1 MTIAGERGPIL
12 PRGGMS
18 DKRPIAFQYV
28 ERTVWISI
36 NLMGCPGFFSTKME
50 TVRFAIGKRLLG
62 RRREA
67 CVCSLEKVGVR
78 AREDFVV
85 QGIKVY
91 WFHVMIGVPVLF
103 VERRWIRCVVNR

>member
-1 MTIAGERGPIL
+1 
-12 PRGGMS
+12 
-18 DKRPIAFQYV
+18 
-28 ERTVWISI
+28 
-36 NLMGCPGFFSTKME
+36 MGCPGVSGTKMQ
-50 TVRFAIGKRLLG
+50 TGRLASGKRFLG

-91 WFHVMIGVPVLF
+91 WFHVMIGVPVVCRKTLDT
-103 VERRWIRCVVNR
+103 VCRQSLSLWDSDTDVDAGYTAMVIDDDICRS

>member
-1 MTIAGERGPIL
+1 
-12 PRGGMS
+12 
-18 DKRPIAFQYV
+18 
-28 ERTVWISI
+28 
-36 NLMGCPGFFSTKME
+36 MGCPGFFGTKME
-50 TVRFAIGKRLLG
+50 TGRLASVKRFLG

-103 VERRWIRCVVNR
+103 VESR